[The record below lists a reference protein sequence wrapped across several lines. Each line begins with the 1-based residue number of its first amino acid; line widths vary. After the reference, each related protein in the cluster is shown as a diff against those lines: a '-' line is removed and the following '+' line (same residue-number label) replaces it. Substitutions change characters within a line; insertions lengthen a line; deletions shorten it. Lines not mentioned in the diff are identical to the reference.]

1 MVLFS
6 ILFNA
11 SDLFGEDFGN
21 VATLTEVVDS
31 TPYRGSPI
39 YLRSESHG
47 ADGLSVQRCCLRR
60 CVPDSSAMDE
70 LCVRTVL

>member
-11 SDLFGEDFGN
+11 SDLFGEDFSN

-31 TPYRGSPI
+31 TPYRGCPI

-47 ADGLSVQRCCLRR
+47 ADGLPAQRCCHLR
-60 CVPDSSAMDE
+60 CVAD
-70 LCVRTVL
+70 